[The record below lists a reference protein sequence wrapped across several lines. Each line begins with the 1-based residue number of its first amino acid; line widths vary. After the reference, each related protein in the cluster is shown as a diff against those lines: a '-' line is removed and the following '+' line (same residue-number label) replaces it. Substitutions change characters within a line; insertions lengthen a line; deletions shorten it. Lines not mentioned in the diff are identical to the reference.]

1 MSIVATIDGRDGA
14 GPVIRTGLELATAF
28 DEELVVLH
36 VGPPKEGEEAVERVA
51 RDAIEAFVEN
61 PEDED
66 VRPRAALGEPATEI
80 LERIREDDPHYVV
93 MGSRKRTPVGKAIL
107 GSVAQL
113 VMLNSSVPIVSV
125 QVEDS

>member
-1 MSIVATIDGRDGA
+1 MSVIATVDGVEGSA
-14 GPVIRTGLELATAF
+14 PVIRTGEELATAF

-36 VGPPKEGEEAVERVA
+36 VGPPKDGEEAVERVA
-51 RDAIEAFVEN
+51 RDAIEAAIGS
-61 PEDED
+61 PEGKN
-66 VRPRAALGEPATEI
+66 VRARAALGEPATEI

-113 VMLNSSVPIVSV
+113 VMLNSSVPVVSV
-125 QVEDS
+125 QVDET